1 MEIKARF
8 VDIPALLGGL
18 RNHWLDAFL
27 RQLRFVAQRLSGEMI
42 FQAGD
47 IRFRR
52 HLRHV
57 KAIFRN
63 ADRLDPI
70 RQIIH
75 HDPISTNDPFAR
87 ITIFHLLAGN
97 IQRIAFR
104 LDLRI
109 GKSGIVFQQR

>member
-1 MEIKARF
+1 M
-8 VDIPALLGGL
+8 
-18 RNHWLDAFL
+18 

-47 IRFRR
+47 IGFRR
-52 HLRHV
+52 HLRHI

-63 ADRLDPI
+63 ADRFDPI
-70 RQIIH
+70 RQIVH
-75 HDPISTNDPFAR
+75 HDPIRTDDPFAR

-109 GKSGIVFQQR
+109 GQSGVVFQQR

>member
-63 ADRLDPI
+63 ADR
-70 RQIIH
+70 
-75 HDPISTNDPFAR
+75 F
-87 ITIFHLLAGN
+87 
-97 IQRIAFR
+97 
-104 LDLRI
+104 
-109 GKSGIVFQQR
+109 